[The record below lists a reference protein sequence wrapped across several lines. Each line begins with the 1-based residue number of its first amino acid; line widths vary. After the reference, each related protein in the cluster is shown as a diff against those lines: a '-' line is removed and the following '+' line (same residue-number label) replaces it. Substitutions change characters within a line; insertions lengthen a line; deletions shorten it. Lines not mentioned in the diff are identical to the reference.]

1 MKLFLS
7 RKDWIYF
14 FSCIILSVL
23 VNYQN
28 YSMTQQDGSFTQDGA
43 IMPNIAETE
52 ADSIALALVKLHSS
66 EVKVTPETFLDLLKH
81 SLSLSTL
88 EKKRVIDAV
97 PTLSQFQF
105 DELAKVFIE
114 EREKF
119 RELSKE
125 HPDDIKKL
133 LKKQQVEWLQLGD
146 LYKAEQ
152 AAKQWADADKQKEE
166 EIRKS
171 LWL

>member
-1 MKLFLS
+1 MS
-7 RKDWIYF
+7 EDQTSNAHWDAA
-14 FSCIILSVL
+14 II
-23 VNYQN
+23 
-28 YSMTQQDGSFTQDGA
+28 
-43 IMPNIAETE
+43 PNISEKE
-52 ADSIALALVKLHSS
+52 VDEIVYALMILHSPD
-66 EVKVTPETFLDLLKH
+66 VKVDEKTFLDLLKH

-119 RELSKE
+119 RELSKD

-133 LKKQQVEWLQLGD
+133 LKKQQIEWLQLWD
-146 LYKAEQ
+146 LYKSQKQAE
-152 AAKQWADADKQKEE
+152 AIAETDKAKEE

-171 LWL
+171 LGL

>member
-1 MKLFLS
+1 MYLILA
-7 RKDWIYF
+7 IYQF
-14 FSCIILSVL
+14 F
-23 VNYQN
+23 
-28 YSMTQQDGSFTQDGA
+28 MTPQDDGKAGS
-43 IMPNIAETE
+43 IMPNISEQE
-52 ADSIALALVKLHSS
+52 ADTLVLDLIMWHSAD
-66 EVKVTPETFLDLLKH
+66 VKVEEKTFIDLLKH

-119 RELSKE
+119 RELSKD

-133 LKKQQVEWLQLGD
+133 LKKQQIEWLQLGD
-146 LYKAEQ
+146 LYKWEKISKAKGAEDQ
-152 AAKQWADADKQKEE
+152 DKMD
-166 EIRKS
+166 EIKKN
-171 LWL
+171 LGL

>member
-1 MKLFLS
+1 
-7 RKDWIYF
+7 
-14 FSCIILSVL
+14 
-23 VNYQN
+23 
-28 YSMTQQDGSFTQDGA
+28 MTQQDGAFIQDGS
-43 IMPNIAETE
+43 IMPNISEAET
-52 ADSIALALVKLHSS
+52 DSIVLALIKLHSPDI
-66 EVKVTPETFLDLLKH
+66 KVVPETFHDLLKH

-88 EKKRVIDAV
+88 EKKRVVDAV

-133 LKKQQVEWLQLGD
+133 LKKQQIEWLQLGD
-146 LYKAEQ
+146 LYKAEKQ
-152 AAKQWADADKQKEE
+152 AKEIADSDKQKEE